1 MAWLETDFR
10 PGDPL
15 HRIKARWL
23 SEVANA
29 LNTLDVELHDDL
41 SIPYVERNYPGK
53 WIIHLPAP
61 GKGGGGAATPFNHR
75 WRVTVAED
83 GASRTLRVEPGSLW
97 RNDGAGVVD
106 LGVAPDGETV
116 TEADDGSWAVQ
127 SAGSGSLYV
136 ADASPAPLLVWGD
149 PTSET
154 RAILL
159 RVADLVVASS
169 GTTLVQRAVGDQL
182 YSVGGG
188 AAPETLRFLQ
198 VRLREVPVGSSGETQ
213 QMWCVW
219 LGRSIPFEWV
229 SRQEGGTA
237 PWEYSDYFGSIPRW
251 SEAAGFADGW
261 LQFATPAQVQGL
273 EVGAAYG
280 IVLNF
285 PHPDSA
291 EAGDLPGFSVEFVG
305 AGVASNPPSWNA
317 ETRALTL
324 PFFRV
329 VERGGVK
336 VFENTRLGDV
346 SIQVSA
352 AEACNLLLKRDGEW
366 SATTSNEVQI
376 GDEYAIAQWRALRVR
391 CHNLDG
397 SESSYDVSLKPSLLA
412 DSGTPCVSHAVDHL
426 DGLTGD
432 V

>member
-1 MAWLETDFR
+1 MALETDFR

-15 HRIKARWL
+15 HSIKARWL

-29 LNTLDVELHDDL
+29 LNTLDVELHDDIT
-41 SIPYVERNYPGK
+41 IPYVERNYPGK

-61 GKGGGGAATPFNHR
+61 GKGGGGAATPFSHR
-75 WRVTVAED
+75 WRVTVAE
-83 GASRTLRVEPGSLW
+83 GESSRTLRVEPGSLW

-127 SAGSGSLYV
+127 SASSGSLYV
-136 ADASPAPLLVWGD
+136 VDASPAPLVVWGD
-149 PTSET
+149 PATET

-198 VRLREVPVGSSGETQ
+198 VRLREVPVDSSGATHQ
-213 QMWCVW
+213 VWCVW
-219 LGRSIPFEWV
+219 LGRAIPFEWV
-229 SRQEGGTA
+229 SRREGGTA
-237 PWEYSDYFGSIPRW
+237 PWEYDVYLGSVPRW
-251 SEAAGFADGW
+251 SEAAGFEDDW
-261 LQFATPAQVQGL
+261 LQFATDDQVQGL
-273 EVGAAYG
+273 ETGAAYG
-280 IVLNF
+280 LVLNF

-291 EAGDLPGFSVEFVG
+291 EAGDLPGFSVESVG
-305 AGVASNPPSWNA
+305 SGVASYPASWRA
-317 ETRALTL
+317 ETRGLTI

-346 SIQVSA
+346 SIQVAA
-352 AEACNLLLKRDGEW
+352 AEACDLLLKRDGAW
-366 SATTSNEVQI
+366 TKTMSEVVQR

-391 CHNLDG
+391 CHNIDG
-397 SESSYDVSLKPSLLA
+397 SESTYDVSLDPSLIA
-412 DSGTPCVSHAVDHL
+412 ASGTPCLSHAADHL
-426 DGLTGD
+426 DGLTGG